1 MSLSYIWAA
10 SYADDHEFI
19 FIFDHDVDP
28 FVRAVA
34 TAFPATHKR
43 MHYTP
48 AHEFIS
54 GNRSDTALYLT
65 LYALFMFRH
74 WANRAT
80 TCKRVVSIYWKD
92 TDMRTWLHGL

>member
-1 MSLSYIWAA
+1 MIAAWRRPEFLLVSLCHIWAA
-10 SYADDHEFI
+10 TYADDHEFI

-28 FVRAVA
+28 LVRAVA

-54 GNRSDTALYLT
+54 GNRFVFSTAPEPVT
-65 LYALFMFRH
+65 LSL
-74 WANRAT
+74 
-80 TCKRVVSIYWKD
+80 SP
-92 TDMRTWLHGL
+92 LLG